1 MQEAIMSRGW
11 AGCQAPHGWSG
22 GREGLWWEGC
32 KVGAG
37 AHGGCRNCQRPV
49 SSAPLP
55 KLVGPRGQSC
65 PEPTGAA
72 HSLSSVPFPL
82 AGPNQKPPECR
93 VAGRKC
99 PQTPGSGRGHVRRQG
114 SRWLQWP
121 LPRDIGPGLQ
131 TSAPPAVTPSSLCP
145 PQPDRH
151 VLQQQMWG
159 LCPHPSPHAGAE
171 LPAH

>member
-1 MQEAIMSRGW
+1 MSRGW

-93 VAGRKC
+93 VVGRKC
-99 PQTPGSGRGHVRRQG
+99 PQTPGSGRGRVRRHG
-114 SRWLQWP
+114 SRWLQWT

-131 TSAPPAVTPSSLCP
+131 PSAPPAVTPSSLCL